1 MIAQHIQQNNIIIIQ
16 YKILVVGYM
25 NEDTMFFTKNFTNRQ
40 ADLNHQHMLQD
51 VSERRSR

>member
-25 NEDTMFFTKNFTNRQ
+25 NEDTMFFKTLRTDKQ
-40 ADLNHQHMLQD
+40 I
-51 VSERRSR
+51 